1 MNSTLWIMV
10 TCPCVINLWLWW
22 DFTVF
27 PTTVT
32 DSSLALWMTPYQFSP
47 PRVQIL
53 YIRFGWRLT
62 FPLLWRL
69 TLPSLWRLFSNRHS
83 ERGQACLVGKTG
95 NGMVTRSEESITLM
109 TSYRLPHYGSRSFT
123 FVQDDV
129 LWSSSSRQQ
138 AFVIAPGDTPDRPPS
153 FSTFSWQLIAF
164 IFLTSSSLRQQI
176 LRIRSGWRFMVF
188 FITTASLRHRSGWYL
203 TVRRQKKLLAHAVR
217 LRILACRNDL
227 NRKRT
232 ISL

>member
-1 MNSTLWIMV
+1 M
-10 TCPCVINLWLWW
+10 INLSLWW

-53 YIRFGWRLT
+53 HIRFGWRLT

-95 NGMVTRSEESITLM
+95 NGTMNRSEESITLM

-129 LWSSSSRQQ
+129 LWSSSSRQR
-138 AFVIAPGDTPDRPPS
+138 AFVI
-153 FSTFSWQLIAF
+153 
-164 IFLTSSSLRQQI
+164 
-176 LRIRSGWRFMVF
+176 SGW
-188 FITTASLRHRSGWYL
+188 HL
-203 TVRRQKKLLAHAVR
+203 TVRRQKKLWRTQRGWGYLIAMMTQIVKEYLACSWQLTADSFYLLNAFHSTVTDPSHPLRMTFYRPLSLRTGGQKKNLHSILLRRSPKPVSSVR
-217 LRILACRNDL
+217 LRRPPPY
-227 NRKRT
+227 K
-232 ISL
+232 